1 MTQRIIIDFCW
12 TADHSFR
19 ELTSMICCRML
30 STSLVSRLM
39 PARSSWGRR
48 AVRSTTTLLRM
59 SCRFS
64 CTDLSVQQICH
75 YSKKPKQIR
84 FHFLF
89 EENLFWENWAFVPC
103 MNRCK
108 RLQVR
113 CLRGVPL
120 SKPVKLKWNKSQ
132 SWLILDP
139 FIYTYLVQMKVNIN

>member
-1 MTQRIIIDFCW
+1 MHTVYWSNKWFNWSKHNCVSMCNTTNNNWLDSW

-48 AVRSTTTLLRM
+48 AVRSTTTLWRM

-75 YSKKPKQIR
+75 YSKKPKQLR

-89 EENLFWENWAFVPC
+89 EENLFWENWAFVSC
-103 MNRCK
+103 INRCK

-120 SKPVKLKWNKSQ
+120 SLC
-132 SWLILDP
+132 
-139 FIYTYLVQMKVNIN
+139 